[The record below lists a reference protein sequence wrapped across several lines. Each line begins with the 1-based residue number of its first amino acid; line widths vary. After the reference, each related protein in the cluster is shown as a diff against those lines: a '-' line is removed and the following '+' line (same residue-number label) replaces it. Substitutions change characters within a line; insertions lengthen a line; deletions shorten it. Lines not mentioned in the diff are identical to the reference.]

1 MFPDTLPLTGLQA
14 LVVRGGMV
22 ILVVVGLW
30 LAQRALFRLILPRLR
45 RLARSTTTEADD
57 VLLDTVRVPVQLLVW
72 ALAVA
77 AASTIL
83 WVEPPAFAT
92 NLTRTL
98 VIVAAFAA
106 LYKGIGLIMRSA
118 RGLAAITGIHLDE
131 QLLPFLRTM
140 LKALVVIL
148 AILTVLGEWQY
159 DIGGLIA
166 GLGVSGLAV
175 ALAAENTVANVFGFA
190 TIVGD
195 RPLAVG
201 EYISTPDVTGT
212 VEHVGFR
219 TTRIRQLDRALVTI
233 PNSKLAGSVVTNWSR
248 LTQRRLDM
256 TIGLTYSTT
265 SAQMRQLLQRLEALL
280 RSRESIAG
288 DTVNVLFTGFGDS
301 ALNVRLIAYVQL
313 PDWMAF
319 MKEQQEIML
328 QVMDIVAEMG
338 LSFAFPSRSIYIEQ
352 AAGVPDFPVEQEA
365 DRRD

>member
-1 MFPDTLPLTGLQA
+1 MSLDFLPVSGLEA
-14 LVVRGGMV
+14 LAVRIGLV
-22 ILVVVGLW
+22 ILVFSGLW
-30 LAQRALFRLILPRLR
+30 LAQRALFRLVLPRLR
-45 RLARSTTTEADD
+45 RLAHSTSTEADD
-57 VLLDTVRVPVQLLVW
+57 ALLDAVRMPLQLLVW

-83 WVEPPAFAT
+83 WAEPPTFAT
-92 NLTRTL
+92 SLTRTL
-98 VIVAAFAA
+98 IIVAIFTA
-106 LYKGIGLIMRSA
+106 LYKAIGLIMRSA
-118 RGLAAITGIHLDE
+118 RGLAAITGIRIDE

-140 LKALVVIL
+140 LKAVVVVL
-148 AILTVLGEWQY
+148 AVLTVLGEWQY

-265 SAQMRQLLQRLEALL
+265 SAQMRALLAQLEALL
-280 RSRESIAG
+280 RSREAVAG
-288 DTVNVLFTGFGDS
+288 DTVTVLFTGFGDS
-301 ALNVRLIAYVQL
+301 ALNVRLIAYLQL
-313 PDWMAF
+313 PDWKAF
-319 MKEQQEIML
+319 MQEQQEIML
-328 QVMDIVAEMG
+328 QIMDIVAAMG
-338 LSFAFPSRSIYIEQ
+338 LSFAYPSQSVYIEQ
-352 AAGVPDFPVEQEA
+352 APRAAENKAEPAANNRE
-365 DRRD
+365 